1 MNKYVLKVYPAG
13 MGREVYR
20 VLEIDGSRSLDDL
33 CMLILRSFDFL
44 HEHLYE
50 FCMDNRMYSH
60 ASYEYDPEHPKR
72 SQTRRTLDQLGLRK
86 GQKFS
91 LHYDYGDDW
100 MFTIGV
106 QRIEETQEKTES
118 KVVKSKGSVEQYPSW
133 DEDEEE

>member
-60 ASYEYDPEHPKR
+60 ASYEYDPEDGDPSTDISIDKI
-72 SQTRRTLDQLGLRK
+72 GLVK
-86 GQKFS
+86 GQNFT